1 MVRQGRN
8 EQCRCGS
15 GKKAKFCCGSWRSPS
30 PESLDEAFIA
40 TALRETHLALVG
52 VRVSG
57 RAEEYLEELVE
68 LPGRFPGLGVELPRL
83 VDLDVEALLHSCSIG
98 DGQGL
103 DEALAKVA
111 RRFHTAS
118 DTRPAGPGSAAPEG
132 RGRTQPFPRCPG
144 YIRPLSHRGGRP
156 CGSRCA
162 PRRSGKDGPRA
173 YGLGLAHRLVAL
185 RPGPSPGWSTS

>member
-8 EQCRCGS
+8 GQCRCGS
-15 GKKAKFCCGSWRSPS
+15 GKKAKFCCGSWRGPS

-57 RAEEYLEELVE
+57 RAEEYLEDLVE

-83 VDLDVEALLHSCSIG
+83 VDLDLEALLHSCSIG

-118 DTRPAGPGSAAPEG
+118 QRARLAREVLRLRDEEGLSRFLAALAIFDLSRTEAGVLVEAAVLHAA
-132 RGRTQPFPRCPG
+132 RVRTGLERT
-144 YIRPLSHRGGRP
+144 
-156 CGSRCA
+156 A
-162 PRRSGKDGPRA
+162 SGLLIA
-173 YGLGLAHRLVAL
+173 
-185 RPGPSPGWSTS
+185 S